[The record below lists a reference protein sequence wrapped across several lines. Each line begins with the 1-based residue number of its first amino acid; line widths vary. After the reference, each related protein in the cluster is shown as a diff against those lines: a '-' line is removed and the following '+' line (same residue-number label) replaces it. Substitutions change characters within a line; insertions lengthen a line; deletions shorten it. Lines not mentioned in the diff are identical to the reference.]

1 MVGGGGGQ
9 PPFDHRK
16 IPETPDD
23 IESDRSYIGCLL
35 VVAVLIGISVVLF
48 LLGVTF

>member
-1 MVGGGGGQ
+1 MAGGGGGQ

-35 VVAVLIGISVVLF
+35 LVAVLIGISVALF
-48 LLGVTF
+48 LLGVTL